1 MTAPADGLWARLGRV
16 RRVRLTVELPG
27 TNGAGGGL
35 AAGSVESEIR
45 EKHIVWRER
54 GTWETGDLAG
64 SRFFSA
70 LRWEL
75 VSPELIRLEHLRRGV
90 DAPVALVSLSP
101 DGANH
106 WRETAP
112 HLCGADR
119 YHADLALTPDALH
132 LVWRVTGPAKTYLL
146 RTEYR

>member
-1 MTAPADGLWARLGRV
+1 MTTPTDGLWARLARV
-16 RRVRLTVELPG
+16 RTLQLTVELPSA
-27 TNGAGGGL
+27 NGAGGGR
-35 AAGSVESEIR
+35 AAGSVESEIVGNR
-45 EKHIVWRER
+45 IVWRER
-54 GTWETGDLAG
+54 GVWETGDLAG

-75 VSPELIRLEHLRRGV
+75 VTPELIRLEHLRRGV

-101 DGANH
+101 EGADH

-112 HLCGADR
+112 HLCGADS